1 MKFKGF
7 LQKTLLLKILFVISI
22 AVIFFISGVT
32 YKHLSKLS
40 DSSEDVSRAHEVSLQ
55 LERLMSQLRDA
66 ETGTRGYIITQDS
79 TFLEPY
85 TYVSIRIDASFSI
98 LNHLTK
104 SNEVQNDNVALLKN
118 LVSNRLQIM
127 ENSIA
132 LAKANKTKELQLNL
146 LKGKKTMD
154 SIRNCIATMS
164 ELETKIL
171 SIRQEKYNNTFSN
184 TPILIYIIILIG
196 LILSVLSFVKI
207 NRDVNELKKTNNQLS
222 IANESSNM
230 AEIVGNFGSWQW
242 EIDTDKYS
250 FSDNQYRLLGCEPQ
264 SFEANFDNLMKYI
277 HPEDL
282 EHVQNVM
289 SRMIQNEKLPSFNYR
304 VIKEDG
310 EVRYFRGIGKLIT
323 NKSGSKTLLGTTSDI
338 TDEYNTMLETE
349 ERNRELERSNKELTA
364 FNYAAS
370 HDLQEPLRKIQTFI
384 SRLDD
389 NEATNLSESGKD
401 YLERIIVAADR
412 MRHLIDDLLQFS
424 RSNKIEKNFEITD
437 LNQLLDNA
445 KLELSP
451 TIEEKKAVIISEN
464 LPELNV
470 IPFQIQQLFTNLISN
485 SLKYSKENIS
495 PEISITAT
503 KVTAADDEQI
513 PSSTKDKYY
522 RITFRDN
529 GIGFEQEYAE
539 KIFILF
545 NRLHNKNEYAGT
557 GIGLAI
563 CRKIVENHKG
573 FIFAY
578 GEPNVGAKFTVYLPT
593 ES

>member
-1 MKFKGF
+1 
-7 LQKTLLLKILFVISI
+7 
-22 AVIFFISGVT
+22 
-32 YKHLSKLS
+32 
-40 DSSEDVSRAHEVSLQ
+40 
-55 LERLMSQLRDA
+55 
-66 ETGTRGYIITQDS
+66 
-79 TFLEPY
+79 
-85 TYVSIRIDASFSI
+85 
-98 LNHLTK
+98 
-104 SNEVQNDNVALLKN
+104 
-118 LVSNRLQIM
+118 
-127 ENSIA
+127 
-132 LAKANKTKELQLNL
+132 
-146 LKGKKTMD
+146 
-154 SIRNCIATMS
+154 
-164 ELETKIL
+164 
-171 SIRQEKYNNTFSN
+171 
-184 TPILIYIIILIG
+184 
-196 LILSVLSFVKI
+196 
-207 NRDVNELKKTNNQLS
+207 
-222 IANESSNM
+222 
-230 AEIVGNFGSWQW
+230 
-242 EIDTDKYS
+242 
-250 FSDNQYRLLGCEPQ
+250 
-264 SFEANFDNLMKYI
+264 
-277 HPEDL
+277 
-282 EHVQNVM
+282 
-289 SRMIQNEKLPSFNYR
+289 
-304 VIKEDG
+304 
-310 EVRYFRGIGKLIT
+310 
-323 NKSGSKTLLGTTSDI
+323 
-338 TDEYNTMLETE
+338 
-349 ERNRELERSNKELTA
+349 
-364 FNYAAS
+364 
-370 HDLQEPLRKIQTFI
+370 
-384 SRLDD
+384 LDD

-573 FIFAY
+573 FIFAQ
-578 GEPNVGAKFTVYLPT
+578 GEPNVGATFTVYLPT